1 VHGALLVV
9 RGNASHEKQ
18 LLELGI
24 EKIDLVVVNLYPFET
39 AVASLGSSLSA
50 CIENI
55 DIRGPCM
62 IRAVAKNSHGVCVI
76 TSPSDYDELVRELA
90 TNNGI
95 ARVRLTRGMVC
106 KAFALTA

>member
-1 VHGALLVV
+1 VHGALLAV
-9 RGNASHEKQ
+9 RGKASHEKQ

-55 DIRGPCM
+55 DIGGPCYTDR
-62 IRAVAKNSHGVCVI
+62 IRAAAKNSHGVCVI

-90 TNNGI
+90 TNNG
-95 ARVRLTRGMVC
+95 
-106 KAFALTA
+106 